1 MDLDADFEPADIVGV
16 VEREIVLDAVEG
28 LDWAAIGLEEANV
41 AFEFA
46 DKAVRLVGVAA
57 REVGFWFPDD
67 EGLLFFVP

>member
-46 DKAVRLVGVAA
+46 DKAVGLVGVAA
-57 REVGFWFPDD
+57 RGVGFWFPDD

>member
-1 MDLDADFEPADIVGV
+1 M
-16 VEREIVLDAVEG
+16 
-28 LDWAAIGLEEANV
+28 